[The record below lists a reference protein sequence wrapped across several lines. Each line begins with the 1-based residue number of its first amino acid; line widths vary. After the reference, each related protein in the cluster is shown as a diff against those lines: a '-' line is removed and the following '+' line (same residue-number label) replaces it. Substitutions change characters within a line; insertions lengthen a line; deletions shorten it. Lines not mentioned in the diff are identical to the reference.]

1 MPLPDQTPP
10 LPKLPFLVGD
20 AALLAAAWYIAGHAR
35 HPLPIGQTLAIVG
48 CVASAAVVGA
58 IPFLTEYA
66 RRQDAALDERQRELE
81 ALART
86 VASSGEQISIAAQ
99 GLQEIAAQ
107 AQRNL
112 KETVELPRRLVDFQ
126 RTDAVRS
133 EKQKGDKELG
143 VVLAAKTER
152 LEAVAEQIAKG
163 AADWSRAEAAFH
175 KMVATFEQLP
185 ARVLAEEKAD
195 RPAAVAAAAPLPEAG
210 AKPAEPP
217 TWASEPEPLPAS
229 PPADLPV
236 ETAIAPTE
244 GVATTAPA
252 AAPKP
257 PRKPR
262 KPKVMAE
269 PVPALDPVPAADLVD
284 DPVAVPPAPAA
295 TAEPEPAFEAAAS
308 APEPSDFAQVS
319 PEEAAPAPA
328 VSSDGATRLLVTAYI
343 GIGNRLFIR
352 GDGPGLNW
360 DKGVP
365 LQFVSIG
372 KWRWETSEAAAP
384 IKFRL
389 YKNDEIECKNLAESV
404 LEPARQHELS
414 AAF

>member
-1 MPLPDQTPP
+1 
-10 LPKLPFLVGD
+10 
-20 AALLAAAWYIAGHAR
+20 
-35 HPLPIGQTLAIVG
+35 
-48 CVASAAVVGA
+48 
-58 IPFLTEYA
+58 
-66 RRQDAALDERQRELE
+66 
-81 ALART
+81 

-133 EKQKGDKELG
+133 EKQKADKELG
-143 VVLAAKTER
+143 VVLAARTER

-185 ARVLAEEKAD
+185 ARVLAEEKAEG
-195 RPAAVAAAAPLPEAG
+195 PAAVAPAAPLPVAE

-229 PPADLPV
+229 PPADLPL
-236 ETAIAPTE
+236 ETGITPAEPGAAP
-244 GVATTAPA
+244 APA

-262 KPKVMAE
+262 KPKVSSD
-269 PVPALDPVPAADLVD
+269 PVPALEPIPAADLVD
-284 DPVAVPPAPAA
+284 DPAAGPPAAA
-295 TAEPEPAFEAAAS
+295 VAPEPQPAFDAAAS
-308 APEPSDFAQVS
+308 EQSDFAQVS

-352 GDGPGLNW
+352 GDGPGLSW

-384 IKFRL
+384 IRFRL

>member
-20 AALLAAAWYIAGHAR
+20 VALLAAAWYIAGHAR
-35 HPLPIGQTLAIVG
+35 HPLPIGQTLVIVG
-48 CVASAAVVGA
+48 CVAGAAVVGA

-133 EKQKGDKELG
+133 EKQKADKELG
-143 VVLAAKTER
+143 VVLAARTER

-185 ARVLAEEKAD
+185 ARVLAEEKAEG
-195 RPAAVAAAAPLPEAG
+195 PAAVAPAAPLPVAE

-229 PPADLPV
+229 PPADLPL
-236 ETAIAPTE
+236 ETGITPAEPGAAP
-244 GVATTAPA
+244 APA

-262 KPKVMAE
+262 KPKVSSD
-269 PVPALDPVPAADLVD
+269 PVPALEPIPAADLVD
-284 DPVAVPPAPAA
+284 DPAAGPPAAA
-295 TAEPEPAFEAAAS
+295 VAPEPQPAFDAAAS
-308 APEPSDFAQVS
+308 EQSDFAQVS

-352 GDGPGLNW
+352 GDGPGLSW

-384 IKFRL
+384 IRFRL